1 LHCGQSRIFGA
12 SGELVKAKMD
22 PKTNPLIKAAG
33 ADFETTQG
41 RSIAPDGLHAAQSWG
56 CG

>member
-22 PKTNPLIKAAG
+22 PKTNPLIKAVG